1 MTLERL
7 AFEEGDFDG
16 FLITNEI
23 NLLYFTGFPGAACV
37 LFLKEAENSIYVYG
51 VNYEQ
56 AKAEG
61 KGYKV
66 KLVKINEHIMHKVGE
81 EIRDLEIKKLA
92 FDTLSF
98 ENYHNL
104 NEKLGGKTKL
114 EKKNDLV
121 WRLRKVKS
129 QEELNLMRKAGELTT
144 NGMKAAYEAIR
155 PGIREYEVAMEIEY
169 AMRRGGSYG
178 TAFET
183 IVASG
188 VRSAFPHGGCT
199 ERKIQEGD
207 LVVVD
212 IGATYKNY
220 RSDMTR
226 TIVAGTSQDRKEK
239 IYQLVKQAQEKALE
253 AVKSGVK
260 AKNIDAIARKVVGNG
275 GYDKHFVHGLGH
287 GVGLEV
293 HEPPVLNTESK
304 DLLEVGN
311 VVTIEPGIYIVGF
324 GGIRIEDT
332 VVVQKQS
339 AEKLTDGC
347 YSLTH

>member
-1 MTLERL
+1 MALERL
-7 AFEEGDFDG
+7 AFEEGNFDG
-16 FLITNEI
+16 FLITNEM
-23 NLLYFTGFPGAACV
+23 NLLYFTGFEGATCL
-37 LFLKEAENSIYVYG
+37 LFLKDGENSIYVHG

-56 AKAEG
+56 AKTEG

-66 KLVKINEHIMHKVGE
+66 KLVKINEHIMHEVSVEVK
-81 EIRDLEIKKLA
+81 DLGIKKLA

-98 ENYHNL
+98 ESYHTL
-104 NEKLGGKTKL
+104 NEALGGKTKL
-114 EKKNDLV
+114 EKKDDLV
-121 WRLRKVKS
+121 WKLRKVKS

-144 NGMKAAYEAIR
+144 NGMKAAYETIR

-169 AMRRGGSYG
+169 AMRRGGSFG

-199 ERKIQEGD
+199 EKKVQEGD

-226 TIVAGTSQDRKEK
+226 TIVAGTPSSRQEK
-239 IYQLVKQAQEKALE
+239 IYQIVKQAQEKSLK

-260 AKNIDAIARKVVGNG
+260 AKSIDAIARKIIGNS
-275 GYDKHFVHGLGH
+275 GYEEHFVHGLGH

-304 DLLEVGN
+304 DLLGIGN

-332 VVVQKQS
+332 VIVQKQR
-339 AEKLTDGC
+339 AEKVTDGF